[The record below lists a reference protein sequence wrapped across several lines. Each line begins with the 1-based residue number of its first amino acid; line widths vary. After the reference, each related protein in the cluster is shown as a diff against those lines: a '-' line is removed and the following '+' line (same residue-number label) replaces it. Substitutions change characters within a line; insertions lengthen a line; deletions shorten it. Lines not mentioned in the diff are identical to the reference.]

1 MPRKKRVTRV
11 RGSDEPLRVDGYRR
25 VSTEEQASEGLSLI
39 DQEARIRA
47 YCSLYKLELVR
58 VVTDAG
64 VSAKTL
70 ERDGLA
76 EVLDDLRQWRVDG
89 MVILKLDRLTR
100 RLRDWEDL
108 IEEFFSE
115 KAGRRLFSVND
126 SIDTRTPSGLL
137 VLNIIMTVAQWERLE
152 IGYRTRNAL
161 QGKISRG
168 ERCGRVRFGHT
179 LGSDGKT
186 LVPHPGEQE
195 AIAFMRQWE
204 AQGKTYREMIETLE
218 ELGIETKEGGVW
230 RPGVIHRI
238 LTRPIP

>member
-1 MPRKKRVTRV
+1 MRAD
-11 RGSDEPLRVDGYRR
+11 DEPLRVDGYCR
-25 VSTEEQASEGLSLI
+25 VSTEEQASEGLSLTN
-39 DQEARIRA
+39 QEGRIRA
-47 YCSLYKLELVR
+47 YCSLYKLDLVR

-70 ERDGLA
+70 ERDGLG
-76 EVLDDLRQWRVDG
+76 EILDDLRAWRVDG

-108 IEEFFSE
+108 IEAFFSE
-115 KAGRRLFSVND
+115 KGGRRLFSVND
-126 SIDTRTPSGLL
+126 SIDTRTPSGLM

-152 IGYRTRNAL
+152 IGYRTHCAL

-168 ERCGRVRFGHT
+168 ERCGRLRFGYT
-179 LGSDGKT
+179 LAADGKT
-186 LVPHPGEQE
+186 LLPEPREQQ
-195 AIAFMRQWE
+195 AIACMRQWE

-218 ELGIETKEGGVW
+218 ELGIETKEGGIW

-238 LTRPIP
+238 LHRPIA